1 MIPSR
6 GSVQGATSG
15 TYSNLFM
22 AGGGSS
28 SVWGCAVKVSGGI
41 DCFLPSDS
49 YVNDGEI
56 PVKGTLSGAAGEYS
70 NLFMAEAAQAV
81 YGDVL

>member
-1 MIPSR
+1 MMEVKLIAFSLPIHIR

-15 TYSNLFM
+15 TYSNLFT

-56 PVKGTLSGAAGEYS
+56 PGKGTLSG
-70 NLFMAEAAQAV
+70 AAQAV